1 MLQLWWRDWL
11 AMRTFS
17 RTVAPGRMLVIW
29 YERAI
34 ALREMACGGNP
45 AMSSPLNTIRP
56 LVGRITPVSE
66 LKNVDLPAP
75 FGPMIPR
82 ISPRGTERLTLL
94 TAARPPNRTVRAS
107 VVRSGVESVRAD
119 TLWRMTRNVPI
130 RWNAP
135 GPRCLYANLQAGGT
149 SVFSLAMVS
158 SSLCLLFWIVKMNSR
173 RNAW

>member
-11 AMRTFS
+11 AIRTFS

-34 ALREMACGGNP
+34 ALREMACGGRP

-56 LVGRITPVSE
+56 LVGRITPVKE

-82 ISPRGTERLTLL
+82 ISPRATEMLTLL

-107 VVRSGVESVRAD
+107 VFRSGLDSVSAA
-119 TLWRMTRNVPI
+119 TFWRFVTRSVP
-130 RWNAP
+130 AP
-135 GPRCLYANLQAGGT
+135 LGRPEPPMPLGELAGGRDQR
-149 SVFSLAMVS
+149 
-158 SSLCLLFWIVKMNSR
+158 LFLSD
-173 RNAW
+173 